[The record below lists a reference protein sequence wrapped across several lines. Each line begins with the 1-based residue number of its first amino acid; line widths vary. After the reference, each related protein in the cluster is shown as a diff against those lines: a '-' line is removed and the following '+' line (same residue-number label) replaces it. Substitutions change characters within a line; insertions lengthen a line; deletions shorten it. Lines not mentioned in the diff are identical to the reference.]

1 MAVSKEI
8 TAPPLDDPNQ
18 GPPTDVIGAV
28 TQSGVVPWASLGY
41 IDQLEHVPDLIWP
54 NSTRTYN
61 IMRRDAQIKGLLHGM
76 FMPVRRYKWVVDPN
90 GTSPE
95 VYQKFAA
102 DMNLPIKGEDTK
114 PRGRSKGRFNWGHF
128 LRHGLLGPVF
138 GHMFFEIIGEYRSE
152 DSLWHFMQAGE
163 RMPHTITE
171 IDVNRDGTLKHIKQ
185 GVGLEA
191 PEIPADRLIP
201 FVWEREGGNWLGTSM
216 IREMYKLW
224 LIKDRIIRVN
234 AMSIERNGVG
244 VPVIEAPPNA
254 TRGTLIALSQMAQAF
269 KAGESSGGSIPNGAK
284 LTLEG
289 VRGNLPDAI
298 KTWEMCNQE
307 MAKSL
312 LMMFIELGQTRTGSR
327 ALGSEFI
334 DYFQLSQET
343 LAIWICE
350 TIAEEL
356 AEKWLYW
363 NFGDKEEYS
372 PLIDFERDEEPE
384 LAVQDL
390 VMMITAGAIH
400 MDPELEDILR
410 SRYMF
415 PDLPDEFKPIY
426 YPKNLPSEPSKGD
439 PEQENAEGEASAE
452 AEKQKE
458 QVKPPSQKTAK
469 ASEMI
474 TAAVAASGDASPTT
488 MPRRRQKGRIW

>member
-1 MAVSKEI
+1 MSVTKEI
-8 TAPPLDDPNQ
+8 TAPPLDNPEQ

-28 TQSGVVPWASLGY
+28 TQGGVVPWANMGY
-41 IDQLEHVPDLIWP
+41 IDQQEHVPDLIWP
-54 NSTRTYN
+54 NSVRTYN
-61 IMRRDAQIKGLLHGM
+61 YMRRDGQIKGLQHGM

-90 GTSPE
+90 GTPPE
-95 VYQKFAA
+95 VYKKFAA
-102 DMNLPIKGEDTK
+102 DLNLPVKGEDQK
-114 PRGRSKGRFNWGHF
+114 PRGRSKGRFGWGHF
-128 LRHGLLGPVF
+128 LRHALLGTTY
-138 GHMFFEIIGEYRSE
+138 GHMFFEIRGEYRRE
-152 DSLWHFMQAGE
+152 DSLWHFMQAEE
-163 RMPHTITE
+163 RMPHTISEVET
-171 IDVNRDGTLKHIKQ
+171 NTDGTLRYIKQ
-185 GVGLEA
+185 AVGLES
-191 PEIPADRLIP
+191 PEIPADRLVP

-343 LAIWICE
+343 VAIWICE

-363 NFGDKEEYS
+363 NYGDKYEYS
-372 PLIDFERDEEPE
+372 PLVDFERNEEPE

-400 MDPELEDILR
+400 MDPELEEVLR
-410 SRYMF
+410 ARYMF
-415 PDLPDEFKPIY
+415 PKLPDEFKPVY

-439 PEQENAEGEASAE
+439 PEQENAEGEAQL
-452 AEKQKE
+452 AEKNKE
-458 QVKPPSQKTAK
+458 KTQPAKPVK
-469 ASEMI
+469 
-474 TAAVAASGDASPTT
+474 AAETLSAALAASDASASPV
-488 MPRRRQKGRIW
+488 MLPGRRTNARSW